1 MSESYPPHS
10 ETKWQKAWTDSGAF
24 QQGKRSGR
32 PTFYCLEMYPYP
44 SGKMHM
50 GHVRNYTIGDSIARY
65 RRLAGFDVLYPMGF
79 DSFGMPAENAAKEI
93 GAHPREITDGN
104 IKTITAQLQRMG
116 FSYDWSR
123 RIMSHDEKY
132 YRWNQ
137 WFFLRMLEQ
146 GLVYRKHAAVNW
158 DPVEQSVL
166 ANEQVI
172 DGKGWRSGAVV
183 EQREIPQWFIRI
195 TDYAQQLWDGLD
207 DIDYPEHVK
216 SLQKDWLGRS
226 EGATIGFAIEGD
238 TNSVIEVFTTRPDT
252 IFGVTFL
259 TLAPEHPLAEKL
271 LIGTEFEDEWSSLRD
286 EVRVMSDF
294 DRGMLKE
301 KKGVATGRYA
311 IHPLTGDKIPI
322 WIGNFVIASYG
333 TGAVMAVP
341 AHDQRDFDFAKEYE
355 IPIHNVLAE
364 KQDAEVKDLEK
375 AFEGHGWMI
384 NSPRTGFDGLFGEDA
399 KRAVIDAIEKENCG
413 KGSIQWKIRDWLI
426 SRQRYWGT
434 PIPIIHCESC
444 GAVPVPDDQL
454 PVKLPDDVS
463 FSVQGNPLESSPTF
477 QEADCPSCGKASKR
491 ETDTMDT
498 FIDSSWYFLRYTD
511 ALNDEKCFEPEVV
524 NHWMNV
530 DFYCGGIEHAQMHL
544 IYSRFWTKALRDL
557 GLHDIDEP
565 FQSLLCQ
572 GMVTHATFAKED
584 GTWVLPTDVNIE
596 NGVASLKSTGEPII
610 IGRVEKMSKSKK
622 NVVDPASIIEN
633 YGADT
638 LRLFILFAAQ
648 PVAEMEWSDQ
658 GITSAWRQL
667 NLLYGLPQS
676 IESWGTDTSEIDAWL
691 SARLSQRV
699 NQWRELME
707 CNDLRG
713 AVEISHFEIQK
724 DLNWYRRRGGNNR
737 DLGHSFFETWAHLL
751 SPATPHLAEMWW
763 NGLGNGDLLAA
774 RTLQET
780 GELSTGQIAVL
791 DRETWIRNFL
801 EHARRVSRIAEKH
814 IGKPPNS
821 ARIVICEEWKRG
833 LAIAG
838 LNHII
843 SGENV
848 KSFAANISNLKL
860 VEQQDLG
867 QVMALWGKRMLPQI
881 FKWSDEDRR
890 ILLGALNE
898 AEVISAAK
906 EFICSELGLSS
917 LEVGIDEESKSA
929 MPMAPAVIYS

>member
-10 ETKWQKAWTDSGAF
+10 ETKWQKAWADSGAF
-24 QQGKRSGR
+24 QHGSNSSR

-50 GHVRNYTIGDSIARY
+50 GHVRNYTIGDSVARY
-65 RRLAGFDVLYPMGF
+65 RRLVGFDVLYPMGF

-93 GAHPREITDGN
+93 GGHPREITNQN
-104 IKTITAQLQRMG
+104 IKTITTQLQRMG
-116 FSYDWSR
+116 FSYDWNR
-123 RIMSHDEKY
+123 RIMSHDDRY

-137 WFFLRMLEQ
+137 WFFLRMLEK

-172 DGKGWRSGAVV
+172 DGRGWRSGAIV

-195 TDYAQQLWDGLD
+195 TDYAQQLWDSLD

-216 SLQKDWLGRS
+216 SLQRDWLGRS
-226 EGATIGFAIEGD
+226 EGATINFAIEGEND
-238 TNSVIEVFTTRPDT
+238 STIEVFTTRPDT

-259 TLAPEHPLAEKL
+259 TLAPEHPLAETL
-271 LIGTEFEDEWSSLRD
+271 VIDTEFAEEWTRLRD

-301 KKGVATGRYA
+301 KKGVATGKYA

-341 AHDQRDFDFAKEYE
+341 GHDQRDFDFAKQYE
-355 IPIHNVLAE
+355 IPIRSVLVE
-364 KQDAEVKDLEK
+364 KQDDEVEDLK
-375 AFEGHGWMI
+375 NAFEGYGWMV
-384 NSPRTGFDGLFGEDA
+384 NSPKEGFNGLFGEDA
-399 KRAVIDAIEKENCG
+399 KRAVIDAIETENCG
-413 KGSIQWKIRDWLI
+413 KGTIQWKIRDWLI

-434 PIPIIHCESC
+434 PIPIIHCDTC
-444 GAVPVPDDQL
+444 GAVPVPDEQL
-454 PVKLPDDVS
+454 PIKLPDDVS
-463 FSVQGNPLESSPTF
+463 FSGQGNPLESSPTF
-477 QEADCPSCGKASKR
+477 QKADCPSCGKVSRR

-511 ALNDEKCFEPEVV
+511 ALNDEKCFDSELV

-530 DFYCGGIEHAQMHL
+530 DFYCGGIEHAQLHL

-584 GTWVLPTDVNIE
+584 GTWVLPTDVDIE

-610 IGRVEKMSKSKK
+610 VGRVEKMSKSKK
-622 NVVDPASIIEN
+622 NVVDPSGIIEN

-648 PVAEMEWSDQ
+648 PVAEMEWSEQ

-667 NLLYGLPQS
+667 NLLYGLPES
-676 IESWGTDTSEIDAWL
+676 LDSWGTDKAGIDNWL
-691 SARLSQRV
+691 EARLCQRV
-699 NQWRELME
+699 SKWRELME

-724 DLNWYRRRGGNNR
+724 DLNWYRRRGGNNSK
-737 DLGHSFFETWAHLL
+737 LGQSFFETWTHLL

-763 NGLGNGDLLAA
+763 GVLGNDDLIAA
-774 RTLQET
+774 RTLQGVEDFS
-780 GELSTGQIAVL
+780 GNHFAAL
-791 DRETWIRNFL
+791 DGETWLRNLL
-801 EHARRVSRIAEKH
+801 EHARRVARIAEKH
-814 IGKPPNS
+814 IGNAPTK
-821 ARIVICEEWKRG
+821 ARIVICEEWKRT
-833 LAIAG
+833 LALAG
-838 LNHII
+838 VSHVI
-843 SGENV
+843 SGENI
-848 KSFAANISNLKL
+848 KSFAGSISNLKL
-860 VEQQDLG
+860 GEQDRLG
-867 QVMALWGKRMLPQI
+867 EVMAFWGKRMLPQI

-890 ILLGALNE
+890 ILLGDMNE
-898 AEVISAAK
+898 VEVVNAARD
-906 EFICSELGLSS
+906 FICSELGLSS
-917 LEVGIDEESKSA
+917 LEVVVGEENNSS
-929 MPMAPAVIYS
+929 MPMTPAIIYS

>member
-10 ETKWQKAWTDSGAF
+10 ETKWQKAWADSGAF
-24 QQGKRSGR
+24 QHESSSGR

-50 GHVRNYTIGDSIARY
+50 GHVRNYTIGDSVARY

-93 GAHPREITDGN
+93 GGHPREITNQN
-104 IKTITAQLQRMG
+104 IKTITTQLQRMG
-116 FSYDWSR
+116 FSYDWNR
-123 RIMSHDEKY
+123 RIMSHDDRY

-137 WFFLRMLEQ
+137 WFFLRMLEK

-172 DGKGWRSGAVV
+172 DGRGWRSGAIV

-195 TDYAQQLWDGLD
+195 TDYAQQLWDSLD

-226 EGATIGFAIEGD
+226 EGATINFAIEGE
-238 TNSVIEVFTTRPDT
+238 NSSAIEVFTTRPDT

-259 TLAPEHPLAEKL
+259 TLAPEHPLAETL
-271 LIGTEFEDEWSSLRD
+271 VIDTEFAEEWTRLRD

-301 KKGVATGRYA
+301 KKGVATGKYA

-341 AHDQRDFDFAKEYE
+341 GHDQRDFDFAKQYE
-355 IPIHNVLAE
+355 IPVRRVLVE
-364 KQDAEVKDLEK
+364 KQDDEVEDLEN
-375 AFEGHGWMI
+375 AFEGYGWMV
-384 NSPRTGFDGLFGEDA
+384 NSPKEGFDGLYGEDA

-413 KGSIQWKIRDWLI
+413 KGTIQWKIRDWLI

-434 PIPIIHCESC
+434 PIPIIHCDTC
-444 GAVPVPDDQL
+444 GAVPVPDEQL

-463 FSVQGNPLESSPTF
+463 FSGQGNPLESSPTF
-477 QEADCPSCGKASKR
+477 QKADCPSCDKVGRR

-511 ALNDEKCFEPEVV
+511 ALNDEQCFDSELV

-596 NGVASLKSTGEPII
+596 NGVASLKSTGEPIV

-622 NVVDPASIIEN
+622 NVVDPSSIIEN

-648 PVAEMEWSDQ
+648 PVAEMEWSEQ

-667 NLLYGLPQS
+667 NLLYGLPES
-676 IESWGTDTSEIDAWL
+676 LDSWGTDSAEIDNWL
-691 SARLSQRV
+691 EARLCQRGSE
-699 NQWRELME
+699 WRELME

-724 DLNWYRRRGGNNR
+724 DLNWYRRRGGNNKK
-737 DLGHSFFETWAHLL
+737 LGQSFFETWTHLL

-763 NGLGNGDLLAA
+763 DVLGNDDLVAA
-774 RTLQET
+774 RTLQGVEDF
-780 GELSTGQIAVL
+780 SSDHFAAL
-791 DRETWIRNFL
+791 DGETWLRNLL
-801 EHARRVSRIAEKH
+801 EHARRVARIAEKH
-814 IGKPPNS
+814 IGNAPTE
-821 ARIVICEEWKRG
+821 ARVFICEEWKRT

-838 LNHII
+838 VSHVI
-843 SGENV
+843 SGENI
-848 KSFAANISNLKL
+848 KSFAGSISNLEL
-860 VEQQDLG
+860 VEQDRLG
-867 QVMALWGKRMLPQI
+867 EVMALWGKRMLPQI

-890 ILLGALNE
+890 ILLGTMNE
-898 AEVISAAK
+898 VEVVNAASD
-906 EFICSELGLSS
+906 FICSELGLSS
-917 LEVGIDEESKSA
+917 LEVVVGEKNNSS
-929 MPMAPAVIYS
+929 MPMAPAIIYS